1 MLKQE
6 NGDRPIR
13 LLGYDFMRKMHTR
26 RICPNVDGIRNS
38 IRVLTLTKDHLGDVG
53 FRLSSKAPDGVSAQF
68 DSGRDASLTGIGLLG
83 YSSDYMSRW

>member
-53 FRLSSKAPDGVSAQF
+53 FRLSTLKRRMVYPLSLTQEEMLRSRAL
-68 DSGRDASLTGIGLLG
+68 ASLDIH
-83 YSSDYMSRW
+83 RII